1 MLMKL
6 ISNFISPQQVNGIIV
21 KMVLHWLGDRNTLRS
36 LFEETLRLFQQF
48 TQTILVNPQ
57 VVTPQEIEMIYQL
70 TL

>member
-21 KMVLHWLGDRNTLRS
+21 KMVLQWLGDRNTLRS